1 MAPIILYDLYFKP
14 VYSGILDGPFWAP
27 NPWKTRMSLLH
38 KGVDFV
44 TQPVTMA
51 DLKALAKKHGKERIL
66 SPTIELPS
74 GELISDSWKIAE
86 WLDITYPDAPSLFL
100 PSSPTPV
107 RQDSPEMDVAK
118 SFAFIFANGFGSSDA
133 QWSTFFELSAEALA
147 RLCILGTPKTQTR
160 FVIVDGVFERGWFQ
174 SDAKLG
180 MQDGWK
186 FLTST
191 PQETL
196 VSRAKASLLPL
207 EALLTDR
214 GHSFLASKDQPGF
227 VDYVAYG
234 RYMMMRVA
242 VPQLCE
248 EIWDEKKAI
257 EEWRIKLEKKFWEGE
272 QGLEKMLARIGA

>member
-1 MAPIILYDLYFKP
+1 
-14 VYSGILDGPFWAP
+14 
-27 NPWKTRMSLLH
+27 
-38 KGVDFV
+38 
-44 TQPVTMA
+44 MA
-51 DLKALAKKHGKERIL
+51 DLKALAKKHGKDRIL

-86 WLDITYPDAPSLFL
+86 WLDINYPDAPSLFL
-100 PSSPTPV
+100 PSSPNPV
-107 RQDSPEMDVAK
+107 QLDSPEMDVAK
-118 SFAFIFANGFGSSDA
+118 AYAFVFSSGFGSSDA
-133 QWSTFFELSAEALA
+133 QWSTFFEISAELLAALYPGDA
-147 RLCILGTPKTQTR
+147 EDTNT
-160 FVIVDGVFERGWFQ
+160 ERGWFK

-180 MQDGWK
+180 MKDGWK

-214 GHSFLASKDQPGF
+214 GHSYLASKDQPGF

-242 VPQLCE
+242 VPKLCE
-248 EIWDEKKAI
+248 EIWDEKKAVK
-257 EEWRIKLEKKFWEGE
+257 EWRIRLEKKFWQGEEGF
-272 QGLEKMLARIGA
+272 GKTLARIHT